1 MLQYYITSL
10 YLNESIIYIFKK
22 ILSSGL
28 CPEDLKKNS
37 DFDTE
42 FYAYGLLNDRLYFR
56 GIRASHIFLDP
67 FDGRWTLQSLKNPGK
82 ISDRCPLFEP
92 ALAMSRFLKI
102 FGEKIKDRSPE
113 NAIIILG

>member
-1 MLQYYITSL
+1 M
-10 YLNESIIYIFKK
+10 
-22 ILSSGL
+22 

-82 ISDRCPLFEP
+82 ISKLVKKHALKKLDQFELRAKSFTSFISDLRQDINRGCSFSRCLIG
-92 ALAMSRFLKI
+92 I
-102 FGEKIKDRSPE
+102 FP
-113 NAIIILG
+113 

>member
-1 MLQYYITSL
+1 M

-82 ISDRCPLFEP
+82 ISKLVRKD
-92 ALAMSRFLKI
+92 AIKI
-102 FGEKIKDRSPE
+102 VCTSYLLYGIHISVKE
-113 NAIIILG
+113 NSLYWIGSYPD